1 MNYYELE
8 DFLENYTQET
18 VSNIFRYSASSKEI
32 VLIEGRAYLLKN
44 IYYTYK
50 DGAYYLETYDKNK
63 FEFLKDDK
71 LPYFS
76 NKEDLI
82 QCIYDSSLELLD
94 EISNIRVLLHNGLI
108 EMIILDEEL
117 LLK

>member
-1 MNYYELE
+1 MSYIESME
-8 DFLENYTQET
+8 FLDETQET
-18 VSNIFRYSASSKEI
+18 VRNLFRYSASSKEI

-44 IYYTYK
+44 IHYTYK

-63 FEFLKDDK
+63 FEFLNDDK
-71 LPYFS
+71 LIYFP
-76 NKEDLI
+76 NKFELI
-82 QCIYDSSLELLD
+82 QYIYDSSLELLD
-94 EISNIRVLLHNGLI
+94 EISNIRILLHNGLI